1 MIKKAN
7 NRKSILLVDDDHAIT
22 QTLSMLLETR
32 GYDVAVAH
40 CGREVFEKI
49 SDTFDVILLDL
60 ILPDC
65 GGFDVCRKLRENR
78 TTKQIPIIILSA
90 KLFSEDIVEGLY
102 LGADDYLTKPFEYE
116 ELVARMEAV
125 MRRRAVSSDGP
136 LVPRDDQGIICE
148 IRQIVDQE
156 LIVPFFQPIFLLNPF
171 ALLGFEALGHL
182 PASKDGA
189 LSNPELLF
197 KCALRFGC
205 YHDLEMVS
213 WKKAVAGA
221 SEFIGDKK
229 LFLNCNPCLVEGQK
243 FSVIESLF
251 DAGAVDVDNV
261 ILEITERSA
270 ISDFKIFYEYLARY
284 REYGFKFA
292 VDDVGGGYASLEAI
306 VATRPEVVKI
316 DRHIVNNLENDPFKR
331 SVVKFIVAF
340 CKENRILSVAEGV
353 ERKEDLKVLIDLG
366 VDAGQGYYLC
376 KPTAVINLQEITA
389 AGYALV
395 QKETQTAAPFGRQ
408 PEFPAP
414 YLSANGSLY
423 ITGL

>member
-32 GYDVAVAH
+32 GYDVDIAH
-40 CGREVFEKI
+40 SGREVFEKI
-49 SDTFDVILLDL
+49 TDTLDLILLDL
-60 ILPDC
+60 VLPDR
-65 GGFDVCRKLRENR
+65 GGFDVCRKLRENC

-125 MRRRAVSSDGP
+125 MRRRSVFSDGP
-136 LVPRDDQGIICE
+136 LVLHDDQSIICE
-148 IRQIVDQE
+148 IRQIIEQE

-182 PASKDGA
+182 PDSKDSA

-197 KCALRFGC
+197 KCALRFGF
-205 YHDLEMVS
+205 YHDLEMIS
-213 WKKAVAGA
+213 WKKAVARA

-229 LFLNCNPCLVEGQK
+229 LFLNCNPYLVEGQK
-243 FSVIESLF
+243 FDVIKSIF
-251 DAGAVDVDNV
+251 DGGAVKVDNV

-270 ISDFKIFYEYLARY
+270 ISDFKIFYQYLARY

-316 DRHIVNNLENDPFKR
+316 DRHIVNDLENDPFKR
-331 SVVKFIVAF
+331 SIVKFVVAF

-376 KPTAVINLQEITA
+376 KPSAVINPQEIINNTSS
-389 AGYALV
+389 V
-395 QKETQTAAPFGRQ
+395 MRMETQAPPFRHQ
-408 PEFPAP
+408 PESPAP
-414 YLSANGSLY
+414 YLIADGSFY